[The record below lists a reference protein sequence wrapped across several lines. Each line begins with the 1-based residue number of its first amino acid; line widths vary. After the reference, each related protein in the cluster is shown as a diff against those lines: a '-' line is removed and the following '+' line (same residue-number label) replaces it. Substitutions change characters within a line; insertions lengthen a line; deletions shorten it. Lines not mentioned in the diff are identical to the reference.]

1 MLEFEEEV
9 EKISYT
15 LNLLLEDE
23 TDDET
28 DCIEVSV
35 ETADELWVPI
45 ARRHSY

>member
-1 MLEFEEEV
+1 MLEFEEDV

-28 DCIEVSV
+28 DCIERIV
-35 ETADELWVPI
+35 ETAEELWVPT